1 MGRAPQ
7 SGRFGGRADN
17 IIRILI
23 RLAKPWIGE
32 DEQRA
37 VAAVLESG
45 QLVQGALVERFEQS
59 VAALVGRKHAVAV
72 SSGTAALQLALK
84 ALQIAPGDEVLCPAL
99 SWPSPAHAIR
109 LAGAKVRFVDVDQDE
124 WNSTAE
130 ALREARGG
138 NTRAAIVIDQF
149 GNPARAQQI
158 RDSLGAL
165 PIIED
170 AACALGSR
178 FAGGPCGSLG
188 KVSCLSFHPRKILTT
203 GEGGMC
209 LTDDE
214 DIAEKLRMLRNHGQ
228 LRDEFVVAAGNSR
241 MTEIAAALGLAQL
254 QRLNEIVG
262 RRRELAA
269 RYRDALNGEVDMQ
282 STPVGSESNYQTFGI
297 VLPQGHDR
305 KSVREK
311 MAERGVEAGLL
322 SFAIHKL
329 GSFTGSE
336 ASLPIAEHLAAR
348 GIALPLYPQMRNA
361 EVDEVVGCLRGV
373 LHG

>member
-1 MGRAPQ
+1 M
-7 SGRFGGRADN
+7 
-17 IIRILI
+17 I

-45 QLVQGALVERFEQS
+45 RLVQGPVVERFELA

-84 ALQIAPGDEVLCPAL
+84 VLQVGHGDEVICPAL

-109 LAGAKVRFVDVDQDE
+109 MAGGKVRFVDVDEDE
-124 WNSTAE
+124 WNSTSG
-130 ALREARGG
+130 ALGEAR
-138 NTRAAIVIDQF
+138 TPDTKAAIVIDQF
-149 GNPARAQQI
+149 GNPARAAEI
-158 RDSLGAL
+158 RQALGAL

-178 FAGGPCGSLG
+178 FPNGPCGSFG

-209 LTDDE
+209 LTDDQ

-228 LRDEFVVAAGNSR
+228 LGGEFVVAAGNLR
-241 MTEIAAALGLAQL
+241 MTEMAAALGLAQL
-254 QRLNEIVG
+254 KRLDEIVG

-269 RYRDALNGEVDMQ
+269 LYREALGEEVRLQ
-282 STPVGSESNYQTFGI
+282 SVPEGSESNFQTLGI
-297 VLPQGHDR
+297 VLPQGQDR
-305 KSVREK
+305 NTVRET
-311 MAERGVEAGLL
+311 MAERGVETGVL

-329 GSFTGSE
+329 GSFAGNQS
-336 ASLPIAEHLAAR
+336 SLPIAEHVAAR

-361 EVDEVVGCLRGV
+361 DVEQVSTTLRGV
-373 LHG
+373 LHE

>member
-1 MGRAPQ
+1 
-7 SGRFGGRADN
+7 
-17 IIRILI
+17 LI

-45 QLVQGALVERFEQS
+45 QLVQGELVERFEQA
-59 VAALVGRKHAVAV
+59 VAALVGRRHAIAV

-84 ALQIAPGDEVLCPAL
+84 ALQVGPGDEVLCPAL

-109 LAGAKVRFVDVDQDE
+109 VAGAKVHFVDVDQDE

-138 NTRAAIVIDQF
+138 ATRAAIVIDQF
-149 GNPARAQQI
+149 GNPARGEQI
-158 RDSLGAL
+158 SDALGAL

-178 FAGGPCGSLG
+178 FTNGPCGSLG
-188 KVSCLSFHPRKILTT
+188 VVSCLSFHPRKILTT

-209 LTDDE
+209 LTDD
-214 DIAEKLRMLRNHGQ
+214 DGIADQLRMLRNHGQ
-228 LRDEFVVAAGNSR
+228 LAGEFVVASGNAR

-254 QRLNEIVG
+254 QRLDDIVA

-269 RYRDALNGEVDMQ
+269 LYRQELGDELDLQA
-282 STPVGSESNYQTFGI
+282 TPAGAESNYQTFGA
-297 VLPQGHDR
+297 VLPQGRDR
-305 KSVREK
+305 DTVRET
-311 MAERGVEAGLL
+311 MRERGVEVGLL

-329 GSFTGSE
+329 GSFAGSE
-336 ASLPIAEHLAAR
+336 ASLPIAEHLAGR

-361 EVDEVVGCLRGV
+361 EVIEVVRCLRGV
-373 LHG
+373 LHE

>member
-1 MGRAPQ
+1 M
-7 SGRFGGRADN
+7 
-17 IIRILI
+17 I

-45 QLVQGALVERFEQS
+45 QLVQGPLVERFEQA

-72 SSGTAALQLALK
+72 SSGTSALQLALK
-84 ALQIAPGDEVLCPAL
+84 ALQVGPGDEVLCPAL
-99 SWPSPAHAIR
+99 SWPSPAHAVR
-109 LAGAKVRFVDVDQDE
+109 VAGAKVRFVDVDPDE
-124 WNSTAE
+124 WNSSAE
-130 ALREARGG
+130 ALREARNG

-149 GNPARAQQI
+149 GNPVRAEQI
-158 RDSLGAL
+158 RDGLGAL

-178 FAGGPCGSLG
+178 FASGPCGSLG
-188 KVSCLSFHPRKILTT
+188 KISCLSFHPRKILTT

-209 LTDDE
+209 LTDD
-214 DIAEKLRMLRNHGQ
+214 DDVAEKLRMLRNHGQ
-228 LRDEFVVAAGNSR
+228 LGAQFVVAAGNSR

-254 QRLNEIVG
+254 QRLDDIVA
-262 RRRELAA
+262 RRRALAA
-269 RYRDALNGEVDMQ
+269 LYREALSEDIDIQ
-282 STPVGSESNYQTFGI
+282 DTPAGSESNYQTFGV

-305 KSVREK
+305 DTVREK
-311 MAERGVEAGLL
+311 MRERGVEAGLL

-329 GSFTGSE
+329 GSFAGSD

-348 GIALPLYPQMRNA
+348 GIALPLYPQMKNA
-361 EVDEVVGCLRGV
+361 EVDEVVRCLRGV
-373 LHG
+373 LDE